1 MCYNHIV
8 IKCNAQQM
16 RRKTEHINVNKGDL
30 IMKNKKVGAL
40 ALASIMAFGMTGCT
54 KIEKVSKKDFV
65 KACEEAG
72 YDEDDIYE
80 EEFEDDILEYAAII
94 EDDDIILA
102 YVQYGDEDDALERF
116 DDLLDDFEDAD
127 KNGTSKYVFM
137 SNKYYGYFVL
147 NGEIEDWDEIEIE
160 GDAYLGIYYADD
172 TIVMAIANSDSKK
185 DKEVI
190 DDFVKSLEY
199 PNP

>member
-1 MCYNHIV
+1 
-8 IKCNAQQM
+8 
-16 RRKTEHINVNKGDL
+16 
-30 IMKNKKVGAL
+30 MKNKRIGAL

-80 EEFEDDILEYAAII
+80 EDLEDEGLSYFGGI
-94 EDDDIILA
+94 EDDDIALI
-102 YVQYGDEDDALERF
+102 YIEYEDEDDALERF

-127 KNGTSKYVFM
+127 KNGSSKYAFM

-147 NGEIEDWDEIEIE
+147 NGEIEDWDAIDFE
-160 GDAYLGIYYADD
+160 GDAYIGVYYADD
-172 TIVMAIANSDSKK
+172 TIVMALANSDSKK

-190 DDFVKSLEY
+190 DDFVESLGY